1 MFSFVFLDL
10 DESSNLDTTKTKTN
24 LENCKL
30 VGKNVIQ
37 CCRNKNYWEYVLKAL
52 FLSYHDF
59 LQTCIVQCYGI
70 LQCIQNNVASITRKY
85 MFFFTPPQ
93 FCGGVIFSLQFV
105 CVCVCESVCLTL
117 FVNKFQLNGCTD
129 SDEVFT
135 KWLLTALSRTLLKV
149 LTFGQRSRSQ

>member
-1 MFSFVFLDL
+1 MFILVRALHLFSFVFLDL

-24 LENCKL
+24 LENCKS

-85 MFFFTPPQ
+85 MVSFFLFFFTPPR
-93 FCGGVIFSLQFV
+93 FRWGVIFSLQFV
-105 CVCVCESVCLTL
+105 CVCVCLCVCECVSDSVCEPIS
-117 FVNKFQLNGCTD
+117 V
-129 SDEVFT
+129 E
-135 KWLLTALSRTLLKV
+135 RMHR
-149 LTFGQRSRSQ
+149 FGRGFH